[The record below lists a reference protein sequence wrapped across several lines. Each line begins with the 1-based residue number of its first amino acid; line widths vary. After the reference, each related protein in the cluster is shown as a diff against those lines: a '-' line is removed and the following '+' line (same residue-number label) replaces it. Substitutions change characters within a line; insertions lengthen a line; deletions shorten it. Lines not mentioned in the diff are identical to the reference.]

1 MVNYALSFYMYF
13 QSKDTLTIYKRKFPV
28 PTPISSV
35 TVRVDCDD
43 YFNTLPAPK
52 NTVTTVTN
60 RHADLRHKLTFR
72 PAWHRSLL

>member
-13 QSKDTLTIYKRKFPV
+13 QSEDTWTIYEREFPV

-35 TVRVDCDD
+35 TVRVDCDG
-43 YFNTLPAPK
+43 YFNTPPALK

-60 RHADLRHKLTFR
+60 RHADLRHRLTFR
-72 PAWHRSLL
+72 PVWHRSLL